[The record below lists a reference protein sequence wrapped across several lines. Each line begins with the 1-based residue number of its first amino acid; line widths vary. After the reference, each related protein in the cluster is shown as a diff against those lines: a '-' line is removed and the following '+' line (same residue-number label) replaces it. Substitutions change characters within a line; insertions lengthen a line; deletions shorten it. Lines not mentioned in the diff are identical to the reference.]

1 MSFEFCLTY
10 SSLKQRRLNHSLWL
24 SFLQYDRFINLSP
37 RSLWFWY
44 SAKKIKSPTVISTF
58 DRKPLMVPLTPGR
71 FFNQVNRDWMNFLF
85 VVSREALSQQA
96 IPLLFLLLLR
106 KKSDWTRKVE
116 KEGNSNHIY
125 VIPHRDERGELRLIV
140 FQLREPFRIIR
151 RFLINKFAMHG
162 LLWNKTFLGQSQNHV
177 WLNKKN

>member
-1 MSFEFCLTY
+1 MSFELCLTY
-10 SSLKQRRLNHSLWL
+10 SSSNYWHKALWL
-24 SFLQYDRFINLSP
+24 SFLQYGHFINLTP

-125 VIPHRDERGELRLIV
+125 VIPHRDER
-140 FQLREPFRIIR
+140 REASVNCVPVE
-151 RFLINKFAMHG
+151 G
-162 LLWNKTFLGQSQNHV
+162 TF
-177 WLNKKN
+177 